1 MAEEG
6 FGQSDDN
13 SVIMLT
19 QKKMEELQIFKTET
33 VLLKGKKRKETVAVC
48 HPDNSGKLDDEKFQ
62 TFPLRRKERNN
73 PTRLHGLVQEYL
85 KPSLNKEE
93 MMI

>member
-19 QKKMEELQIFKTET
+19 QKKMDELQIFKAET
-33 VLLKGKKRKETVAVC
+33 VLLKGKKRKETVAV
-48 HPDNSGKLDDEKFQ
+48 
-62 TFPLRRKERNN
+62 
-73 PTRLHGLVQEYL
+73 
-85 KPSLNKEE
+85 
-93 MMI
+93 

>member
-19 QKKMEELQIFKTET
+19 QKKMVFKTET